1 MSVWYQRLQKL
12 IQNLT
17 SNPTESNTKWLAAL
31 HIWDLPHSLLS
42 WVQVK
47 FAGVMSMSYQ
57 SNKKMSLR
65 FGAGSYYHPSI
76 KTMYTNNAEHHT
88 HLRFGAKQKVALAV
102 FPHDTHLSM
111 SFWVLLA
118 APQSATKRQEL
129 QPPGS
134 KGTAFLCPTLVF
146 QLFSLGWVPLL
157 VTQQDILWVDCWLVP
172 GVGVAETTKQS
183 KQCLM
188 MRFRSL
194 VRIICSLGRVSRGR
208 NDDDRGHRAMVT

>member
-57 SNKKMSLR
+57 SSNKKMSLR
-65 FGAGSYYHPSI
+65 FGAGSYYHASI

-111 SFWVLLA
+111 SFWGASRCTPICHPSVKSSNLRAQNAQHFYVRRWFSSCFRWVGFPCWWHNKTFPGLIVDWFQGFFGGGDNERIETCPKKNSA
-118 APQSATKRQEL
+118 SWCGFAHSSGSSAP
-129 QPPGS
+129 
-134 KGTAFLCPTLVF
+134 
-146 QLFSLGWVPLL
+146 
-157 VTQQDILWVDCWLVP
+157 
-172 GVGVAETTKQS
+172 
-183 KQCLM
+183 
-188 MRFRSL
+188 
-194 VRIICSLGRVSRGR
+194 
-208 NDDDRGHRAMVT
+208 